1 MQYNNIETY
10 SYTITELLK
19 NSQIIEF
26 KPRIDNKKSLIQN
39 TNATLYENINNIAGK
54 IIFINNFTQI
64 DGSNF
69 NTSIGTIITES
80 GKLVFNLSY
89 EIFTDSIPQ
98 LDAGKI
104 LKTTA
109 TYKSG
114 KYDNKFGNDVL
125 ITIQSLNDL
134 YQTRV
139 VTIQY

>member
-10 SYTITELLK
+10 TYTVTELIK
-19 NSQIIEF
+19 NSQIMDF
-26 KPRIDNKKSLIQN
+26 KPRLENKKSFIQN

-54 IIFINNFTQI
+54 IIYINNFTQI

-69 NTSIGTIITES
+69 NTSIGTIITDS

-89 EIFTDSIPQ
+89 EIFTDSFPF
-98 LDAGKI
+98 LDTGKI
-104 LKTTA
+104 LETKA

-114 KYDNKFGNDVL
+114 KYDNKLGNDVL

-134 YQTRV
+134 YQTRIL
-139 VTIQY
+139 TIQY

>member
-10 SYTITELLK
+10 SYTITELIK

-26 KPRIDNKKSLIQN
+26 KPRIENKKSLIQN
-39 TNATLYENINNIAGK
+39 TNATLYENIDSNAGK
-54 IIFINNFTQI
+54 IIYVNNFTQI
-64 DGSNF
+64 DGDNY
-69 NTSIGTIITES
+69 NTSIGTIITDS

-104 LKTTA
+104 LKTIA

-114 KYDNKFGNDVL
+114 KYDNIFGSDVL
-125 ITIQSLNDL
+125 ITIQSFNDID
-134 YQTRV
+134 QTRV

>member
-39 TNATLYENINNIAGK
+39 TNATLYENIDSKAGK
-54 IIFINNFTQI
+54 LIYINNFTQI
-64 DGSNF
+64 DGTNY
-69 NTSIGTIITES
+69 TTAIGTIITDN

-89 EIFTDSIPQ
+89 EIFTDSFPF
-98 LDAGKI
+98 LDTGKI
-104 LKTTA
+104 LETKA

-114 KYDNKFGNDVL
+114 KYSNIFSDVL
-125 ITIQSLNDL
+125 ITITSFNDID
-134 YQTRV
+134 QTRV